1 MPLNPL
7 IAKDFKKLQIAS
19 KVKNIGTGEFISLR
33 GAKLVPYKDMDL
45 SRLDHLA
52 KIIRGL
58 IFTTVEN
65 AQSGHPGGSS
75 SKVEQF
81 LALTLGGSLAFDP
94 ADPKHPGRDRVIWS
108 AGHCTPLLYGGQALY
123 YEALRR
129 TGRQFSEAV
138 VNCVLPEELL
148 RFRRIDGPS
157 GHAESIYPFC
167 DYSTGPSGHG
177 FCAAGGMAL
186 SHRASGLP
194 TRVWVF
200 MGDAESEEGM
210 TYEARNVL
218 VSAGAENLVVSL
230 DYNHFGIDGPIE
242 EVMSVPYLNYWLGL
256 GWNVIE
262 ADGHNVN
269 ELMYAYALAA
279 KMKNKRPTVVIAL
292 TRKGRAYG
300 KLENSAAS
308 HGSPIAH
315 DEYVALMRKLGF
327 KIDGAEKAV
336 AADMEKVLDYL
347 SETDCDFIEKRMAEN
362 AKNLEP
368 ESVLVDRMKRLLK
381 NRPLA
386 NPREIKRP
394 KQMPS
399 KLVFRPG
406 QKVDLR
412 QAAERWFEWLMKQTA
427 FFYAG
432 AGDLSGSTGTM
443 AAEKVYGLINAKNP
457 SGRGLRFG
465 IAEQNMAM
473 MSMGLTQDILPG
485 GFRPI
490 SVFGTYGVFTA
501 MYGHA
506 MHLALVANA
515 INPNTAGFFVA
526 LATHDGPETGEDG
539 PTHQGMYW
547 HALFENYPGLK
558 VYKPTDANEVIEMLF
573 SALAKGEPIVLAL
586 PRGAMPVLS
595 RGHGIPEA
603 NAAAQGAYVYKNYA
617 GNGRKKITLAL
628 SGPTMLKNASLSFA
642 ELEPIFDIKIVV
654 VTAPKLF
661 NELYKTNREQARQ
674 IIADEEKN
682 SLVTLHNGSMNFL
695 DDALLTESAKKRR
708 IGANTYLKS
717 GRADEVIRF
726 AGLDVES
733 IAERII
739 SMFK

>member
-7 IAKDFKKLQIAS
+7 IAKDLKKLQVAS
-19 KVKNIGTGEFISLR
+19 KLKNSSVGEYLNLR
-33 GAKLVPYKDMDL
+33 GAKLSPYKDLDL

-52 KIIRGL
+52 KILRGL

-65 AQSGHPGGSS
+65 SQSGHPGGSS

-138 VNCVLPEELL
+138 INCVLPEHLL

-177 FCAAGGMAL
+177 FSAAGGMAL
-186 SHRASGLP
+186 SHRASGLA
-194 TRVWVF
+194 TKVWVF

-218 VSAGAENLVVSL
+218 VSAGAENMIVSL
-230 DYNHFGIDGPIE
+230 DYNHFGIDGPVE
-242 EVMSVPYLNYWLGL
+242 EVISAPYLNYWLGL

-262 ADGHNVN
+262 ADGHSVN
-269 ELMYAYALAA
+269 ELMYAYALAG
-279 KMKNKRPTVVIAL
+279 KIKNKRPTAVIAH

-308 HGSPIAH
+308 HGTPIAH

-327 KIDGAEKAV
+327 KIAGVEKEA

-347 SETDCDFIEKRMAEN
+347 VESDCDFIEKRMAEN

-368 ESVLVDRMKRLLK
+368 ESVLIDRMKRALN
-381 NRPLA
+381 NRPLV

-394 KQMPS
+394 KKMPAELIF
-399 KLVFRPG
+399 KPG
-406 QKVDLR
+406 QKMDLR
-412 QAAERWFEWLMKQTA
+412 QVAERWFEWLMKQTA

-432 AGDLSGSTGTM
+432 AGDLSGSTGTKS
-443 AAEKVYGLINAKNP
+443 AEKVYGLISGKNP
-457 SGRGLRFG
+457 LGRGLRFG

-485 GFRPI
+485 DFRPV

-515 INPNTAGFFVA
+515 VNPNTAGFFVA

-547 HALFENYPGLK
+547 HALFQNYPGIK

-573 SALAKGEPIVLAL
+573 GALAKGEPIVLAL

-603 NAAAQGAYVYKNYA
+603 AAAVQGAYVYKNFSN
-617 GNGRKKITLAL
+617 NGRKKITLAV
-628 SGPTMLKNASLSFA
+628 SGPTMLKNTDLSFA
-642 ELEPIFDIKIVV
+642 ELEPIFDAKIVV
-654 VTAPKLF
+654 VTSPQLF
-661 NELYKTNREQARQ
+661 AELSETNRELARQ
-674 IIADEEKN
+674 IIADDERN
-682 SLVTLHNGSMNFL
+682 SLITLHNGSLNFL
-695 DDALLTESAKKRR
+695 NEVLLSESAKKRR
-708 IGANTYLKS
+708 VGVDSYLKS
-717 GRADEVIRF
+717 GRAEEVLRQ

-733 IAERII
+733 LAEKII